1 MLTAIAVRNFQSL
14 KQVDL
19 DLGVFTVIVGPSSSG
34 KSALMRAFRAVA
46 SNVRGS
52 GAITRGQSQM
62 AIVYQTE
69 RLAITLERSE
79 KAGLYRIADIHG
91 SGATYTKLNGEVPP
105 DVTHALRLEP
115 VPVNGTSVNFASQ
128 FDKPYLLDE
137 SGATVARVL
146 GELTNVN
153 TVFEAVRQ
161 ANKIRLSAS
170 STLKTRKADLEALR
184 GRLSEFAGLSDRISR
199 LALLEALQGRS
210 EALKSRIGRLD
221 TALRT
226 LRVTQ
231 RAMDKVLVPEVPS
244 PERLNDLLNRYL
256 DLQARINRVKATTA
270 ALHQT
275 DTDADAAQRNEL
287 ALIGYLTDALTK
299 AKVCPTCGQ
308 PTTEAPA
315 RTEDSSP

>member
-1 MLTAIAVRNFQSL
+1 
-14 KQVDL
+14 
-19 DLGVFTVIVGPSSSG
+19 
-34 KSALMRAFRAVA
+34 
-46 SNVRGS
+46 
-52 GAITRGQSQM
+52 
-62 AIVYQTE
+62 
-69 RLAITLERSE
+69 
-79 KAGLYRIADIHG
+79 
-91 SGATYTKLNGEVPP
+91 VPP
-105 DVTHALRLEP
+105 DVTTALRLEP

-170 STLKTRKADLEALR
+170 STLKTRKADLEALK
-184 GRLSEFAGLSDRISR
+184 GRLSEFAGLSARIGR
-199 LALLEALQGRS
+199 LALLEALEVRS

-221 TALRT
+221 TGLRT

-231 RAMDKVLVPEVPS
+231 RAMDRVQVPEVPS
-244 PERLNDLLNRYL
+244 PEGLNDRLNRYL
-256 DLQARINRVKATTA
+256 DLQSRLNRVKATTA

-275 DTDADAAQRNEL
+275 GADADAAQRNEQALTGHL
-287 ALIGYLTDALTK
+287 ADTLTK

-308 PTTEAPA
+308 PT
-315 RTEDSSP
+315 S